1 MGIVIDTTMIF
12 SLLLGKNFKMRDTFF
27 DSQNKFFSPN
37 YVVVEAFEKKEK
49 IMRYSVLSEVELY
62 ELLYRMFEK
71 ITFVNE
77 NLVSSENKQKA
88 YQLCKDVDEDDTP
101 IVALALQLG
110 APVWTGDEKL
120 KKGLRA
126 KGFNFFFEPSWYDI
140 PTQSDKCDY

>member
-126 KGFNFFFEPSWYDI
+126 KGFNSFFEPCYKAASTI
-140 PTQSDKCDY
+140 E